1 MKMGIV
7 FETPDGILDAVGRDL
22 GTTDW
27 VTITQDRINM
37 FADATGDHQWI
48 HVDTE
53 RAKNSPFGG
62 TIAHGF
68 LTVSLVANFFPQLL
82 SVEKTSMGINY
93 GCNKVRFPAP
103 VPSGSRVR
111 AKGEIVSAEEVKGGV
126 QVAVKVAIEV
136 EGNDRPA
143 CVLESIARF
152 LR

>member
-1 MKMGIV
+1 MGVV
-7 FETPDGILDAVGRDL
+7 FEIPDEILSAVGSDL

-53 RAKNSPFGG
+53 RAKDSHFGT

-68 LTVSLVANFFPQLL
+68 LTLSLVAKFFPQLL
-82 SVEKTSMGINY
+82 RVEKTSMGINY
-93 GCNKVRFPAP
+93 GCNKVRFTAP
-103 VPSGSRVR
+103 VPCGSRVR
-111 AKGEIVSAEEVKGGV
+111 ASGEIVSAEEVKGGV
-126 QVAVKVAIEV
+126 QVAVKVAIEI

>member
-1 MKMGIV
+1 MGIV